1 MSIAA
6 DLTISTLTFAQAYS
20 DETGSYRKEVS
31 RGINLPTE
39 LRIAHSKYTDSKT
52 KLPGTRSL
60 VRFDR
65 TVAGASGDPVVV
77 SAYVVVTVP
86 EDTAIVSGDITAVVG
101 HILGLL
107 DNTAPNLDK
116 VTDVFVNRLQ

>member
-6 DLTISTLTFAQAYS
+6 DLTINTLTFAQKWS
-20 DETGSYRKEVS
+20 DESGSFRNEVS
-31 RGINLPTE
+31 RGANLPTE

-65 TVAGASGDPVVV
+65 TVAGSAGNPVVL

-86 EDTAIVSGDITAVVG
+86 TDTGIVNADITAVVG
-101 HILGLL
+101 HLLGLL
-107 DNTAPNLDK
+107 DNTSPNLDK
-116 VTDVFVNRLQ
+116 VSDIFVTRLQ